1 MKNKILTLILLAS
14 ALCPGCSG
22 WLDVKPYDQIS
33 EEELLESEEGFQ
45 KLLNGIYIELNS
57 DELYGSTLS
66 VEMIEIL
73 GGRLRDRRQLL
84 GVGRLSGPQGL
95 RLQHRLLA
103 RPPERDLEQ
112 GVRTDSEL
120 QQTAEKHPGQA
131 GALHGTQLRH
141 HPGRG
146 AGLARDAA
154 FRHVAAFRTGLFAQ
168 SRRDVHSLLR
178 GRDADARSPAAGQPG
193 RLQGS
198 PGPHGGA
205 LGPAQRSRD
214 HRRDADEQRGQRFQF
229 PALPR
234 PAAQLLRRFGP
245 AGAGEP
251 LCRAETGRPDVCRGG
266 DPAPRTTESSRSW
279 TAASWWAIPRTPT
292 GFSRR
297 RWSSRCRTPSAASCF

>member
-1 MKNKILTLILLAS
+1 MPGVQRLVGRE
-14 ALCPGCSG
+14 ALRPDLGRRAARIG
-22 WLDVKPYDQIS
+22 R
-33 EEELLESEEGFQ
+33 GFP
-45 KLLNGIYIELNS
+45 ETA
-57 DELYGSTLS
+57 ERHLYRTQQRRTVRQHALRRDDRDSRR
-66 VEMIEIL
+66 
-73 GGRLRDRRQLL
+73 RLRDRRQLL

-154 FRHVAAFRTGLFAQ
+154 FRHAAAFRTGLFAQ

-205 LGPAQRSRD
+205 RGPAQRSRD

-229 PALPR
+229 PALPPCGSTITPFR
-234 PAAQLLRRFGP
+234 P
-245 AGAGEP
+245 
-251 LCRAETGRPDVCRGG
+251 CWRG
-266 DPAPRTTESSRSW
+266 
-279 TAASWWAIPRTPT
+279 
-292 GFSRR
+292 
-297 RWSSRCRTPSAASCF
+297 